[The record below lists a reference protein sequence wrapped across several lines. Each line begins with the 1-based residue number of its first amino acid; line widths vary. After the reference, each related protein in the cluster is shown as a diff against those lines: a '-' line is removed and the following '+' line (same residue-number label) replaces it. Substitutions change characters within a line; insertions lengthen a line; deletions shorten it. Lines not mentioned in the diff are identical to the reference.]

1 MILMSTKSDTKKI
14 TQNLI
19 TKPQEIDGLQGVPE
33 SVLAFLRKDH
43 GLWIEG
49 KEQLPKTKE
58 AIEVVNPADG
68 KVISNIARAKTSDV
82 DKAVRSSVEAFEDK
96 RWRGL
101 AASERSERIH
111 NLANLLE
118 KNLEDLAILD
128 CLDNGMPLKQ
138 SRQEIH
144 SSIAHLRYFAGWAT
158 KIYGETIPVRQDSKY
173 FVYTRREP
181 IGVVAAITAWNF
193 PLDNAVWKIAAP
205 LVCGN
210 SVILKP
216 AEETPLSALYL
227 AHLTQEAGIPPGV
240 LNIITGY
247 GEEAGAALCAHQKV
261 DKIAFTGSTET
272 GRRIVEA
279 SAGNLKRVTLELG
292 GKSPV
297 LVMPDVDLETVIPSI
312 VRGVMHNA
320 GQVCSAGSRVY
331 VHKNIYKD
339 FLKMAGDVAARI
351 KQGPGISPDTEMGP
365 LVSSAQ
371 LERVLNYIEL
381 GKQEGAKLVTG
392 GNRSSDTGFY
402 VGPTVF
408 ANVSESMHIGSEE
421 IFGPVMSVFEFA
433 TIDEFISRANA
444 SSYGLAAGLWT
455 HDISIAHHLA
465 NELRVGTVWINCYN
479 EFDPAVPFGGYR
491 QSGHGREL
499 GIQAI
504 DTYTNVKSVWVD
516 LQS

>member
-1 MILMSTKSDTKKI
+1 MSTKSNIEKI
-14 TQNLI
+14 TQDPISN
-19 TKPQEIDGLQGVPE
+19 PQDIDTFEVVPE
-33 SVLAFLRKDH
+33 SVLSFLRKDH
-43 GLWIEG
+43 GLWIDG
-49 KEQLPKTKE
+49 REQPSE
-58 AIEVVNPADG
+58 SNERIDVVNPADA
-68 KVISNIARAKTSDV
+68 KVISTVARARTSDV
-82 DKAVRSSVEAFEDK
+82 NKAVLSAVEAFEDK

-101 AASERSERIH
+101 AASERTQRI
-111 NLANLLE
+111 NILANLME
-118 KNLEDLAILD
+118 ENLEHFAFLD
-128 CLDNGMPLKQ
+128 CLDNGMPLWQ

-144 SSIAHLRYFAGWAT
+144 ASIAHLRYFAGWTT
-158 KIYGETIPVRQDSKY
+158 KIYGETIPVGQDSKY

-227 AHLTQEAGIPPGV
+227 AYLTQEAGIPPGV
-240 LNIITGY
+240 LNVITGY
-247 GEEAGAALCAHQKV
+247 GEEAGADLSAHPQV

-272 GRRIVEA
+272 GKRIVEA

-292 GKSPV
+292 GKSAV
-297 LVMPDVDLETVIPSI
+297 LVMPDVDLETAIPSI

-331 VHKNIYKD
+331 VHKNIHKD
-339 FLKMAGDVAARI
+339 FLAMASDFAAKI

-365 LVSSAQ
+365 LVSSVQ

-381 GKQEGAKLVTG
+381 GKKEGAKLVTG
-392 GNRSSDTGFY
+392 GKRSSETGFY
-402 VGPTVF
+402 VYPTLF
-408 ANVSESMHIGSEE
+408 ANVSESMRIGSEE
-421 IFGPVMSVFEFA
+421 IFGPVMSVFEFS
-433 TIDEFISRANA
+433 TIDEFISRANS

-455 HDISIAHHLA
+455 HDISTAHRLA

-504 DTYTNVKSVWVD
+504 DTYSNVKSVWVD
-516 LQS
+516 LQK

>member
-1 MILMSTKSDTKKI
+1 MATGLGTDQNQQKNETQMSYSKAIEGIS
-14 TQNLI
+14 
-19 TKPQEIDGLQGVPE
+19 E
-33 SVLAFLRKDH
+33 SVRSFLKHDH
-43 GLWIEG
+43 GLWIDG
-49 KEQLPKTKE
+49 KEQAADSGET
-58 AIEVVNPADG
+58 IDVINPADAQ
-68 KVISNIARAKTSDV
+68 VLSRIARAKTSDI
-82 DKAVRSSVEAFEDK
+82 DRAVASSTTAFEDA

-101 AASERSERIH
+101 APAERTKCL
-111 NLANLLE
+111 LALADLLE
-118 KNLEDLAILD
+118 ESAEDLAILD
-128 CLDNGMPLKQ
+128 CLDNGMPLRQ
-138 SRQEIH
+138 SRGEIK

-227 AHLTQEAGIPPGV
+227 ARLAQKAGIPPGI
-240 LNIITGY
+240 LNIVTGY
-247 GEEAGAALCAHQKV
+247 GEEAGAALCAHNRV
-261 DKIAFTGSTET
+261 DKVAFTGSTET

-297 LVMPDVDLETVIPSI
+297 LVMPDVDLEKVVPL
-312 VRGVMHNA
+312 VVQGVMHNA

-331 VHKNIYKD
+331 VHESIKKD
-339 FLKMAGDVAARI
+339 FLDLANVAVTNI
-351 KQGPGISPDTEMGP
+351 KQGPGLFPDTDMGP
-365 LVSSAQ
+365 LVSSSQ
-371 LERVLNYIEL
+371 LDRVLSYIEL
-381 GKQEGAKLVTG
+381 GKNEGAILVAG
-392 GNRSSDTGFY
+392 GKRSRDIGFF
-402 VGPTVF
+402 VDPTVF
-408 ANVSESMHIGSEE
+408 ANVTETMRIGSEE
-421 IFGPVMSVFEFA
+421 IFGPVMSILDVA
-433 TIDEFISRANA
+433 NIDDFIARANA
-444 SSYGLAAGLWT
+444 SSYGLAAGVWT
-455 HDISIAHHLA
+455 HDIKVAHRVA
-465 NELRVGTVWINCYN
+465 AELRVGTIWVNCYN

-516 LQS
+516 LQ